1 MQRPSRAGTQ
11 IPRCEYIDRTKS
23 ELKRDALNRHWK
35 TCRDRLARGV
45 NKPSLPPLTRGK
57 KRKACDRCVRLKRAC
72 NAGLPCGT
80 CLSKR
85 RECSYNNHKEN
96 PLHVEDPLVTMSL
109 SEPCYLDDLG
119 NVSFLGSGIPSPW
132 TRLDRFDEPHL
143 SNEAF
148 TLNWSEMALSP
159 TTLSLSYELTQT
171 SPRSDVSTCSKFE
184 FLARITSVSGLAKSF
199 NYEYVDH
206 WLRDSS
212 EGGGGARL
220 LSGTPPCEME
230 DRARF
235 DNRRVVQKDQSFR
248 LVDSCA
254 SFAVDDWAVHPLA
267 MKTQEIMSRLKDT
280 IHHKPK
286 RSPIAFEWSAL
297 MERMCLNFFSP
308 HKICS
313 FLDSFWASWYPN
325 CPIIH
330 KPTFRTVDASPS
342 LVAAMVIL
350 GSCLSPNQQDSENS
364 KVWFDSVEEMV
375 FDDDALQEDFWDIYP
390 DRDASYPSKTL
401 EALQAAYFVCLFQ
414 NWEGSDT
421 SKRRIR
427 RCRYST
433 IVAVSSKNAS

>member
-1 MQRPSRAGTQ
+1 M
-11 IPRCEYIDRTKS
+11 
-23 ELKRDALNRHWK
+23 KRDALNRHWK
-35 TCRDRLARGV
+35 TCRDRLASGV
-45 NKPSLPPLTRGK
+45 DNPSLLPLTRGK

-72 NAGLPCGT
+72 NAGLPCST

-85 RECSYNNHKEN
+85 RECSYTNHKEN
-96 PLHVEDPLVTMSL
+96 QFHVEDPLVTMSL
-109 SEPCYLDDLG
+109 PEPCYVDDLG
-119 NVSFLGSGIPSPW
+119 DVSFLDSGIPSPW
-132 TRLDRFDEPHL
+132 TRLDRSDEPHL
-143 SNEAF
+143 PNGAL
-148 TLNWSEMALSP
+148 TWNWSEMALSP
-159 TTLSLSYELTQT
+159 TTLSLSYELIPT
-171 SPRSDVSTCSKFE
+171 SPRSDVSICNKFE
-184 FLARITSVSGLAKSF
+184 FLARITSVTGLAKSF

-206 WLRDSS
+206 WLRASS

-220 LSGTPPCEME
+220 SSGTSSSELDAE
-230 DRARF
+230 ARF
-235 DNRRVVQKDQSFR
+235 YNRRVLQKDQGFR
-248 LVDSCA
+248 FMDGCA
-254 SFAVDDWAVHPLA
+254 SFALDDWVVHPLA
-267 MKTQEIMSRLKDT
+267 MKTQEIVSRLKDT

-308 HKICS
+308 PNICR

-330 KPTFRTVDASPS
+330 KPTFRTADASPS
-342 LVAAMVIL
+342 LVAAMVIV
-350 GSCLSPNQQDSENS
+350 GSCLSPNQQNNENS

-375 FDDDALQEDFWDIYP
+375 FDDDALQEDARDVYP
-390 DRDASYPSKTL
+390 DRDASCPSKTF

-433 IVAVSSKNAS
+433 IVAVSSTNASYISHTELNIPDYTRPPAGFYSLS